1 MRERIKE
8 VVSGASATVVVRIYG
23 DDLGELRSTAERVKA
38 ALADIPDVVD
48 LKVETQA
55 LVPQIRI
62 APRAA
67 ELARHGLSAGDVR
80 RQAAT
85 LVAGE
90 TVGEIYRDQKSFEVA
105 VWGEPEIRDDRHALA
120 DLLIETPA
128 GASVRLRDVADISIL
143 PAPNEIKREDGSR
156 RIDVTLNV
164 ASGGD
169 LGAVARAV
177 ETRVAKLEF
186 ARGYHPEV
194 LGEYAALKASQ
205 TQLRLLGGLSL
216 LGVLV
221 LLRMAFGSTRLAALV
236 ALTLPFAL
244 LGGVAAVAL
253 SGGTLSLG
261 SLVGFVTVLGIAAR
275 NGIMLVSH
283 YQHLQT
289 VEGVAFGDALVAR
302 GAQERLVPILM
313 TALCAGLAL
322 LPLVFGGNLPGHE
335 IEHPMALVILG
346 GLISST
352 VLNLLLLPT
361 LYRAFGEAT
370 RRADA
375 DTLAQRT

>member
-1 MRERIKE
+1 MR
-8 VVSGASATVVVRIYG
+8 VT
-23 DDLGELRSTAERVKA
+23 DC
-38 ALADIPDVVD
+38 
-48 LKVETQA
+48 
-55 LVPQIRI
+55 
-62 APRAA
+62 
-67 ELARHGLSAGDVR
+67 SAGDVR

-90 TVGEIYRDQKSFEVA
+90 TLVGENDRDQKSFEVA
-105 VWGEPEIRDDRHALA
+105 VWASRKFATTRHALA

-143 PAPNEIKREDGSR
+143 PAPNEIKREDAKAHR
-156 RIDVTLNV
+156 RD
-164 ASGGD
+164 AQCRKRRRSAGGV
-169 LGAVARAV
+169 LL
-177 ETRVAKLEF
+177 RVAKLEF

-221 LLRMAFGSTRLAALV
+221 LLRVLDAAGGAPGGADLAV
-236 ALTLPFAL
+236 RVV
-244 LGGVAAVAL
+244 GVAAVAL

-275 NGIMLVSH
+275 SSTTPVL

-302 GAQERLVPILM
+302 GAQERLVPIPM
-313 TALCAGLAL
+313 TALCAGLAP
-322 LPLVFGGNLPGHE
+322 LPLVFS
-335 IEHPMALVILG
+335 
-346 GLISST
+346 GLAAICQAMKSSIPWRWS
-352 VLNLLLLPT
+352 V
-361 LYRAFGEAT
+361 G
-370 RRADA
+370 
-375 DTLAQRT
+375 